1 MPNAKPDRRTGRTR
15 SALMSAFV
23 DLMLTRGYA
32 GLSVEDVAENANVGR
47 STFYLHFRNKD
58 DILQESLARPS
69 RGLAVIVGHDVA
81 VARVVSLLEHFHSQR
96 RLNRVFFA
104 QPARSLWVKCLAG
117 LIEPR
122 LALLTRTHRSLRPI
136 VALPMLATLIAEAQ
150 IALVSHW
157 LQGRN
162 TTKAGAVAEAL
173 IASTHALVSALLQGE
188 IFTPLIIP
196 NERLE
201 DGPGIV
207 RQER

>member
-1 MPNAKPDRRTGRTR
+1 
-15 SALMSAFV
+15 MSAFV

-32 GLSVEDVAENANVGR
+32 DLSVEDVAESANVGR

-58 DILQESLARPS
+58 DILQHSLTRPS

-81 VARVVSLLEHFHSQR
+81 IERVASLLEHFHSQR
-96 RLNRVFFA
+96 KLNRVFFA
-104 QPARSLWVKCLAG
+104 QPVRALWVKCLSS

-122 LALLTRTHRSLRPI
+122 LALLLRANRSLRPI
-136 VALPMLATLIAEAQ
+136 IALPLVANQIAEAQ

-162 TTKAGAVAEAL
+162 TTKTAAVAEAL
-173 IASTHALVSALLQGE
+173 VASTHALVSALLHGE
-188 IFTPLIIP
+188 SFTPLVIP

-201 DGPGIV
+201 DGSQIA
-207 RQER
+207 R